1 MMRIKSKY
9 IFFPL
14 SNDKL
19 DNKMPNKETITKS
32 TTVPYVAIK
41 LYVNI
46 VLRKVKHL
54 IDYII

>member
-1 MMRIKSKY
+1 MRIKSKY
-9 IFFPL
+9 IFSPL
-14 SNDKL
+14 RNDKL

-32 TTVPYVAIK
+32 TMVPYVAIK

-46 VLRKVKHL
+46 ILRKVKHL